1 MAVNDVQ
8 LYVPGAVP
16 NDPVQADDDF
26 ERRRREARARL
37 AEAMKGRPIQHWT
50 QGLHQMAESAL
61 AGYDEYRARQDA
73 REQRAAMADIM
84 SRMYG
89 GGAGGQGSGS
99 VGGSPGPNI
108 PAAAQKAQ
116 ASPPP
121 VADSGPIPNDIAQSY
136 GIPGATFAVPGPG
149 IPDPGLAAVSPPAP
163 DMQAQAAD
171 DAALAELRKPFLVN
185 PHSNFDA
192 GGQYAAA
199 PKPPPQPQQMAQ
211 PQASPQAMSPPT
223 MPGVHSSFDANGRW
237 MGGQQQIAQRPVQ
250 TQPIT
255 PPMAPA
261 PGMDPGAVSAMS
273 APAPKPDLAARVPH
287 PGMMQGQ
294 PEQIAAPLPVIPP
307 PQMPPQ
313 PSLPRPQGLMGLG
326 AELPPVDGVV
336 TSKPP
341 SVSTAAPPANAD
353 LAPLDI
359 KDLTGGITRG
369 PGGERDPSGI
379 QRIIAHDVAGNI
391 TPENLARYS
400 QQNKGYHYAVDRNTG
415 QVYQLQKP
423 EALAYHAKGGNSDS
437 LGVAMTGFE
446 GQPVNDKAL
455 ASMNALLSKLGKDHN
470 ITPDR
475 MLTHPG
481 VQPGK
486 HAKEADWLKSAL
498 DYKPASQ
505 VAAAPASPPAPAV
518 DPAKAQ
524 GLIQMAQNGPAMT
537 PELFKEL
544 ALRNPA
550 LAQQLLLQDMQ
561 QRRAEPDRALNREH
575 QQLQNQMLRKQIDEG
590 KAPQVKEVNGKLVQ
604 VRPDGR
610 VSEIYDGSKVALDDT
625 ARNIAGGLENLSRI
639 PEMHPNFEGAVGMW
653 EGDPSSK
660 LGAIGRFFGGS
671 GGAEVR
677 SQIEASAATLAASIK
692 PLIRKPGEG
701 AWSDVDQQKLDSIV
715 GNLTQA
721 NDAKEYR
728 RRLEGVRQRVMDNFG
743 IQLPEIGHRSGQQR
757 QQMQPPGKVDP
768 WAGGFPG
775 TGLPEG
781 FKIRRLN

>member
-1 MAVNDVQ
+1 MAVNAVQ

-16 NDPVQADDDF
+16 NDPTQDDGDF

-50 QGLHQMAESAL
+50 QGLHQMSEAAL
-61 AGYDEYRARQDA
+61 AGYDEYKARQDA
-73 REQRAAMADIM
+73 KEQRAAMADILT
-84 SRMYG
+84 RMYG
-89 GGAGGQGSGS
+89 GGAGGQGSGAA
-99 VGGSPGPNI
+99 GGSTGPNI
-108 PAAAQKAQ
+108 PAAAQQAQ
-116 ASPPP
+116 ATPPPP

-136 GIPGATFAVPGPG
+136 GIPGATFDVPGAG
-149 IPDPGLAAVSPPAP
+149 VPDPGLAAVQPSAP
-163 DMQAQAAD
+163 NMQAQAAD
-171 DAALAELRKPFLVN
+171 DAAIAELRKPFLPN
-185 PHSNFDA
+185 PHSNFDN
-192 GGQYAAA
+192 GGQFASA
-199 PKPPPQPQQMAQ
+199 PKPPPPQQMAQ
-211 PQASPQAMSPPT
+211 PQTGGAAPQAMSPPT

-237 MGGQQQIAQRPVQ
+237 MGGQNQIAQRPVQ

-326 AELPPVDGVV
+326 AELPPMDGVV

-341 SVSTAAPPANAD
+341 GVSTAAPPANAD

-359 KDLTGGITRG
+359 KDLTGGVSRG
-369 PGGERDPSGI
+369 PGGVRDPSGI

-391 TPENLARYS
+391 TPKNLARYS

-446 GQPVNDKAL
+446 GQPVNEKAL
-455 ASMNALLSKLGKDHN
+455 ASMNALLNKLGKDHN
-470 ITPDR
+470 VTPER

-505 VAAAPASPPAPAV
+505 VAAAPAAPAV

-537 PELFKEL
+537 PELFREL

-550 LAQQLLLQDMQ
+550 LAQQLMLQDMQ
-561 QRRAEPDRALNREH
+561 QRRGEPDRALNREH

-590 KAPQVKEVNGKLVQ
+590 KAPTVKEVNGKLVQ
-604 VRPDGR
+604 IRPDGR
-610 VSEIYDGSKVALDDT
+610 VNEIYDGSKASIDDT
-625 ARNIAGGLENLSRI
+625 ARNIIGGINNLARI
-639 PEMHPNFEGAVGMW
+639 PEQHNNFEGAVGMW
-653 EGDPSSK
+653 EGDPNSK
-660 LGAIGRFFGGS
+660 LGAVGRFFGGS
-671 GGAEVR
+671 NGAEVR
-677 SQIEASAATLAASIK
+677 SQIDASASTLAASIK

-715 GNLTQA
+715 GNLTHA

-743 IQLPEIGHRSGQQR
+743 IQLPEIGQQR
-757 QQMQPPGKVDP
+757 QTKPGAPQGKPDP

-781 FKIRRLN
+781 FKIRRLD

>member
-89 GGAGGQGSGS
+89 GGAGGQSSGS
-99 VGGSPGPNI
+99 VGGSTGPKI
-108 PAAAQKAQ
+108 PAAAQQAQ
-116 ASPPP
+116 ATPPP

-199 PKPPPQPQQMAQ
+199 PKPP
-211 PQASPQAMSPPT
+211 QA
-223 MPGVHSSFDANGRW
+223 
-237 MGGQQQIAQRPVQ
+237 IAQRPVQ
-250 TQPIT
+250 TQAVPGPAAEPVA
-255 PPMAPA
+255 PPVMPGVHSNFDANGRFTGSRPAPA
-261 PGMDPGAVSAMS
+261 PP
-273 APAPKPDLAARVPH
+273 PPDVAARVPH
-287 PGMMQGQ
+287 PGMMAPAPNTQT
-294 PEQIAAPLPVIPP
+294 AAPFQIPQP
-307 PQMPPQ
+307 APAPLPPQ
-313 PSLPRPQGLMGLG
+313 PSMPRPQGLMGLG
-326 AELPPVDGVV
+326 AELPPVDGVT
-336 TSKPP
+336 TSVPP
-341 SVSTAAPPANAD
+341 QTAAPAPAAG
-353 LAPLDI
+353 LDI
-359 KDLTGGITRG
+359 RDLTGGLTRG
-369 PGGERDPSGI
+369 PGGERDIAGI
-379 QRIIAHDVAGNI
+379 KRIIAHDVAGNI

-400 QQNKGYHYAVDRNTG
+400 QTNKGYHYAVDRKTG
-415 QVYQLQKP
+415 QVYQLQAP
-423 EALAYHAKGGNSDS
+423 QALAYHARGGNSDS
-437 LGVAMTGFE
+437 IGVAMTGFE
-446 GQPVNDKAL
+446 GQPVSDKGL
-455 ASMNALLSKLGKDHN
+455 SSMNALLNKLGTDYK
-470 ITPDR
+470 IPR
-475 MLTHPG
+475 EQMFTHPG
-481 VQPGK
+481 VQTGK
-486 HAKEADWLKSAL
+486 NAAEADWLPKAL

-505 VAAAPASPPAPAV
+505 VAAAPAAPV
-518 DPAKAQ
+518 GDPSKAQ
-524 GLIQMAQNGPAMT
+524 GLIQMAQNGPGMT

-550 LAQQLLLQDMQ
+550 LAQQLMLQDMQ

-590 KAPQVKEVNGKLVQ
+590 KAPTVKEVNGKLVQ
-604 VRPDGR
+604 IRPDGR
-610 VSEIYDGSKVALDDT
+610 VNEIYDGSKANTDDT
-625 ARNIAGGLENLSRI
+625 ARNIIGGINNLARI
-639 PEMHPNFEGAVGMW
+639 PEQHNNFEGAVGMW
-653 EGDPSSK
+653 EGDPNSK
-660 LGAIGRFFGGS
+660 LGAVGRFFGGS

-721 NDAKEYR
+721 NDATEYR

-757 QQMQPPGKVDP
+757 QQMQQPGKVDP